1 LKSSLK
7 LAISEIENAFTCNKN
22 RSKSW
27 INVAGKYLKY
37 YSSDKYENHYQPDDI
52 VMELIDKILNGR
64 RNWDPDRVPDFDQF
78 IYMNIRSLVEGKFRN
93 RNIVESVPV
102 FEPSAKAG
110 KVYKGLQDDQYEK
123 EPEYEQLIDH
133 NDKLSKCYDILS
145 SDEECGVVFLEMLNG
160 STSIQ
165 IAKYIGTDV
174 AEVEKIKKRIKYKL
188 KKYLS

>member
-1 LKSSLK
+1 MKSSLE

-27 INVAGKYLKY
+27 INVAGKYLKL
-37 YSSDKYENHYQPDDI
+37 YSNDKFENHYQPNDI
-52 VMELIDKILNGR
+52 VMELINKILSGE

-78 IYMNIRSLVEGKFRN
+78 IYLNIRSIVEGKFRV
-93 RNIVESVPV
+93 RNLVESVEV
-102 FEPSAKAG
+102 FEPAAKNG
-110 KVYKGLQDDQYEK
+110 KVYKGLQEGQYEK
-123 EPEYEQLIDH
+123 EPHYEQLIDVD
-133 NDKLSKCYDILS
+133 DKLTKCYDILS
-145 SDEECGVVFLEMLNG
+145 SDEECGIVFLEMLNG

-165 IAKYIGTDV
+165 IAEYIGADV